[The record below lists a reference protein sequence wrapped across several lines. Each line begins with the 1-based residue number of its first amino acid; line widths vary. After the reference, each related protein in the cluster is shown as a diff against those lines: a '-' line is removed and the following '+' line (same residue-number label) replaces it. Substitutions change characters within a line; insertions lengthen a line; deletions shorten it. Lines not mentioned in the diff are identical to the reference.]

1 MSPQT
6 LERVSTDWF
15 DLVIQQLD
23 ALREDCGLL
32 DEGSIA
38 PSVTQFETAKTT
50 VENFRRLAD
59 FPNLPEPDVW
69 AGVNGEIGITWQFAS
84 HALELVITDRVYARI
99 FDSNEQAAVE
109 LSQVPVLLQKLT
121 TRSAA

>member
-23 ALREDCGLL
+23 LLREDCELV
-32 DEGSIA
+32 DEESVA
-38 PSVTQFETAKTT
+38 PSHARFEMAKTAI
-50 VENFRRLAD
+50 ENLRLLAE

-69 AGVNGEIGITWQFAS
+69 AGVNGEIGITLVFPRGT
-84 HALELVITDRVYARI
+84 LELVIIDRVHARI
-99 FDSNEQAAVE
+99 LNSNEQAAVE
-109 LSQVPVLLQKLT
+109 LSQVPVLLQRLSAQ
-121 TRSAA
+121 SAA